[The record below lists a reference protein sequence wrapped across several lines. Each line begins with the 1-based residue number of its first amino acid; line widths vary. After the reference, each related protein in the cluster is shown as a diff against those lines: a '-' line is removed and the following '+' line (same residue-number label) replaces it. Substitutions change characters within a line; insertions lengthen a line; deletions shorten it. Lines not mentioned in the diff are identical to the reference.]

1 MRFNSDCVRDIL
13 LTIENNTPGINSSVV
28 ITRENYIKY
37 ELLAKYDYDE
47 IAYHL
52 QQCNLNEYFQQ
63 FFVNLDNE
71 FTIIDLTPI
80 AHELLDNVRD
90 NTTWGKVKR
99 AIKNGQA
106 DIPLSFLPVF
116 VQNIIYNLTE

>member
-1 MRFNSDCVRDIL
+1 MTKKV
-13 LTIENNTPGINSSVV
+13 TNT
-28 ITRENYIKY
+28 
-37 ELLAKYDYDE
+37 
-47 IAYHL
+47 
-52 QQCNLNEYFQQ
+52 
-63 FFVNLDNE
+63 NE